1 MGLILPLRVLPTAA
15 KARLAEVSSEH
26 HLAFNIL
33 STQVP
38 LRQGLLRRLLA
49 RRRREA
55 GAVGERRLAV
65 ARGAGARLRHRG
77 PRARQPQH
85 PPAAAPGADEGLP
98 ARPRPPPVAHGAA
111 RGYLARVP
119 PHVENTHGPLGP
131 RAAGFQAADWPR
143 RAEAAGAGSATAGVL
158 PGGGSATAGVLPGG
172 GSGRS
177 EPRFRAGA
185 SCTSAS
191 GTGGSRSSTSTSPSG
206 PCTAGGA
213 ADRRSCRRTSTTS

>member
-119 PHVENTHGPLGP
+119 PHVENMHGPLGR

-143 RAEAAGAGSATAGVL
+143 RAEAAGAALGLDL
-158 PGGGSATAGVLPGG
+158 PLWVCCLEADLTEVSQLAFA
-172 GSGRS
+172 
-177 EPRFRAGA
+177 AGA